1 MNPERVKHLA
11 GAGAWLAAN
20 DDEPI
25 KAVSKPVPAKGA
37 VTLTLFPTEGAQSK
51 KQVQLTLPELADV
64 IQNTTRES
72 KAVLPWLKFAKFGNK
87 RTKHNSLRTNNN
99 MISFTGIEADYDE
112 EEISFEQAIDTV
124 RRVKLNALLYTSA
137 SYKPDAPHWRV
148 CLPLAKEIVLPS
160 LYGLSGKELHRV
172 EKERSDIRAQLV
184 ARINGCFGGTL
195 CGVSFVLSQSF
206 YYGGVG
212 DNPSHRALV
221 VNGGDYIDERPDLDA
236 SAIGKRHRKDKQPVD
251 PSNKTDA
258 DKLAD
263 AGKWAG
269 EGTAGSGS
277 RTDIAGMF
285 ADIHSGKN
293 YHESIRDIAMYFAA
307 TKLDIGA
314 AKNLLYGALDASEGP
329 HDERWEA
336 RRNGDQ
342 GVGHLVDTA
351 YEKVAENEEIE
362 AVHATAAPD
371 TLFDPWAEFI
381 VPEFPLDILS
391 PVTQKFVVAQAEVIG
406 CDVSSMT
413 MATLTAYSGALDHSN
428 SLKMMR
434 HGNWYVTPRLWT
446 LLNGDS
452 SQKKTPIINAVT
464 RPIEEYQQKLWNR
477 YKDECLYAEDPETI
491 RKPMRYVVYD
501 TTIEKLADILS
512 YSNRGVLVKRDEI
525 AGWIGSMEKYGGT
538 GRGASAKRAFWL
550 QAYDGGSY
558 IVDRIQRGQTIVNML
573 STSLLGGIQPQRLS
587 ELQGLTSDGLL
598 QRFLPVMMGA
608 SKFASDIVCGVGGT
622 R

>member
-263 AGKWAG
+263 AGKWAS

-293 YHESIRDIAMYFAA
+293 Y
-307 TKLDIGA
+307 
-314 AKNLLYGALDASEGP
+314 
-329 HDERWEA
+329 A
-336 RRNGDQ
+336 R
-342 GVGHLVDTA
+342 
-351 YEKVAENEEIE
+351 
-362 AVHATAAPD
+362 
-371 TLFDPWAEFI
+371 
-381 VPEFPLDILS
+381 S
-391 PVTQKFVVAQAEVIG
+391 
-406 CDVSSMT
+406 
-413 MATLTAYSGALDHSN
+413 
-428 SLKMMR
+428 
-434 HGNWYVTPRLWT
+434 
-446 LLNGDS
+446 
-452 SQKKTPIINAVT
+452 
-464 RPIEEYQQKLWNR
+464 
-477 YKDECLYAEDPETI
+477 
-491 RKPMRYVVYD
+491 
-501 TTIEKLADILS
+501 
-512 YSNRGVLVKRDEI
+512 
-525 AGWIGSMEKYGGT
+525 
-538 GRGASAKRAFWL
+538 
-550 QAYDGGSY
+550 
-558 IVDRIQRGQTIVNML
+558 
-573 STSLLGGIQPQRLS
+573 
-587 ELQGLTSDGLL
+587 
-598 QRFLPVMMGA
+598 
-608 SKFASDIVCGVGGT
+608 
-622 R
+622 

>member
-1 MNPERVKHLA
+1 MVEVCEVRQQADQTQLA
-11 GAGAWLAAN
+11 SHQQQHDFL
-20 DDEPI
+20 
-25 KAVSKPVPAKGA
+25 
-37 VTLTLFPTEGAQSK
+37 
-51 KQVQLTLPELADV
+51 
-64 IQNTTRES
+64 
-72 KAVLPWLKFAKFGNK
+72 
-87 RTKHNSLRTNNN
+87 H
-99 MISFTGIEADYDE
+99 GIEADYDE

-160 LYGLSGKELHRV
+160 LYGLSGKELHCV

-293 YHESIRDIAMYFAA
+293 YHRVDPRHRHVLRCHQVGYRRCEEPAVWCPRRIRRA
-307 TKLDIGA
+307 TRRALGGA
-314 AKNLLYGALDASEGP
+314 AQRRSGCRTPGGAP
-329 HDERWEA
+329 
-336 RRNGDQ
+336 
-342 GVGHLVDTA
+342 A

-362 AVHATAAPD
+362 AVHATAAPN

-391 PVTQKFVVAQAEVIG
+391 PVTQKYVVVQAEVIG

-446 LLNGDS
+446 LLNGDFVAEE
-452 SQKKTPIINAVT
+452 NADHQ
-464 RPIEEYQQKLWNR
+464 RR
-477 YKDECLYAEDPETI
+477 H
-491 RKPMRYVVYD
+491 
-501 TTIEKLADILS
+501 LAD
-512 YSNRGVLVKRDEI
+512 
-525 AGWIGSMEKYGGT
+525 
-538 GRGASAKRAFWL
+538 
-550 QAYDGGSY
+550 
-558 IVDRIQRGQTIVNML
+558 
-573 STSLLGGIQPQRLS
+573 
-587 ELQGLTSDGLL
+587 
-598 QRFLPVMMGA
+598 
-608 SKFASDIVCGVGGT
+608 
-622 R
+622 